1 MAVLQLGL
9 QLLVLHPDS
18 RLCGAFT
25 LTCATT
31 AAVERAA
38 RASASTASGSIAAS
52 GRRPGREAIALVMHT
67 SGTTRRPKVVPLTHA
82 SMGIGALCVRSTL
95 RLDRTALALN
105 VMPLFHLHGL
115 MVNVLV
121 TALAGAPVL
130 CLPRFEASQFFACLG
145 PRPTQPSL
153 APAADAA
160 EAPLDAPT
168 TAPTWYSAV
177 PTIHMEVPTT
187 APTWYSAVP
196 TIHMEVLRVALSVRA
211 STGMPPSHQLAF
223 IRNCS
228 AALAPSIGEQLE
240 EALPGAPLI
249 ASLISSRRRCPVRP

>member
-1 MAVLQLGL
+1 MLQLGL

-177 PTIHMEVPTT
+177 PTIHMEV
-187 APTWYSAVP
+187 
-196 TIHMEVLRVALSVRA
+196 LRVALSVRA

-249 ASLISSRRRCPVRP
+249 ASDLASDGV

>member
-1 MAVLQLGL
+1 MLQLGL

-177 PTIHMEVPTT
+177 PTIHMEV
-187 APTWYSAVP
+187 
-196 TIHMEVLRVALSVRA
+196 LRVALSVRA

>member
-1 MAVLQLGL
+1 MLQLGL

-95 RLDRTALALN
+95 RLGRTALALN

-160 EAPLDAPT
+160 EAPL
-168 TAPTWYSAV
+168 
-177 PTIHMEVPTT
+177 EVPTT

-249 ASLISSRRRCPVRP
+249 ASDLASDGV

>member
-1 MAVLQLGL
+1 MLQLGL

-82 SMGIGALCVRSTL
+82 SMGIGALCVRSAL

-177 PTIHMEVPTT
+177 PTIHMEV
-187 APTWYSAVP
+187 
-196 TIHMEVLRVALSVRA
+196 LRVALSVRA
-211 STGMPPSHQLAF
+211 STGMPPSHHLAF

>member
-177 PTIHMEVPTT
+177 PTIHMEV
-187 APTWYSAVP
+187 
-196 TIHMEVLRVALSVRA
+196 LRVALSVRA

>member
-1 MAVLQLGL
+1 MLQLGL

-31 AAVERAA
+31 AAIERAA

-177 PTIHMEVPTT
+177 PTIHMEV
-187 APTWYSAVP
+187 
-196 TIHMEVLRVALSVRA
+196 LRVALSVRA

>member
-1 MAVLQLGL
+1 
-9 QLLVLHPDS
+9 
-18 RLCGAFT
+18 
-25 LTCATT
+25 
-31 AAVERAA
+31 
-38 RASASTASGSIAAS
+38 
-52 GRRPGREAIALVMHT
+52 
-67 SGTTRRPKVVPLTHA
+67 
-82 SMGIGALCVRSTL
+82 MGVGALCVRSTL
-95 RLDRTALALN
+95 RLDRTTFALN

-130 CLPRFEASQFFACLG
+130 CLPRFEAAQFFACLG
-145 PRPTQPSL
+145 LRPTQPSRAPSR

-160 EAPLDAPT
+160 EALLGA
-168 TAPTWYSAV
+168 
-177 PTIHMEVPTT
+177 PTT

-196 TIHMEVLRVALSVRA
+196 TIHMEVLRYALSVRA

-240 EALPGAPLI
+240 TALPGARLI
-249 ASLISSRRRCPVRP
+249 ASDFASDGV

>member
-1 MAVLQLGL
+1 MLQLGL

-52 GRRPGREAIALVMHT
+52 GRRPGREAVALVMHT

-177 PTIHMEVPTT
+177 PTIHMEV
-187 APTWYSAVP
+187 
-196 TIHMEVLRVALSVRA
+196 LRVALSVRA

>member
-1 MAVLQLGL
+1 
-9 QLLVLHPDS
+9 
-18 RLCGAFT
+18 
-25 LTCATT
+25 
-31 AAVERAA
+31 
-38 RASASTASGSIAAS
+38 
-52 GRRPGREAIALVMHT
+52 
-67 SGTTRRPKVVPLTHA
+67 
-82 SMGIGALCVRSTL
+82 MGVGALCVRSTL
-95 RLDRTALALN
+95 RLDRTTLALN

-130 CLPRFEASQFFACLG
+130 CLPRFEAAQFFACLG
-145 PRPTQPSL
+145 LRPTQPSRASSR

-160 EAPLDAPT
+160 EALLDAPT

-177 PTIHMEVPTT
+177 PTIHMEV
-187 APTWYSAVP
+187 
-196 TIHMEVLRVALSVRA
+196 LRYALSVRA

-240 EALPGAPLI
+240 TALPGARLI
-249 ASLISSRRRCPVRP
+249 ASDFASDGV

>member
-1 MAVLQLGL
+1 
-9 QLLVLHPDS
+9 
-18 RLCGAFT
+18 
-25 LTCATT
+25 
-31 AAVERAA
+31 
-38 RASASTASGSIAAS
+38 
-52 GRRPGREAIALVMHT
+52 
-67 SGTTRRPKVVPLTHA
+67 
-82 SMGIGALCVRSTL
+82 MGVGALCVRSTL
-95 RLDRTALALN
+95 RLDRTTLALN

-130 CLPRFEASQFFACLG
+130 CLPRFEAAQFFACLG
-145 PRPTQPSL
+145 LRPTQPSR

-160 EAPLDAPT
+160 DALLG
-168 TAPTWYSAV
+168 A
-177 PTIHMEVPTT
+177 PTT

-196 TIHMEVLRVALSVRA
+196 TIHMEVLRYALSVRA

-249 ASLISSRRRCPVRP
+249 ASDFASDGVGWPLSPSDCLPHQVRSCSQPTR